1 MTLPEDLSAA
11 AAAAAAA
18 ARSAAATAAAAA
30 GVATD
35 AAARTAAAARR
46 SAVAAA
52 PPTVTAA
59 HMDGAA
65 AAVAVVGAAVAVGVV
80 AARGVVRVPTAEALK
95 GRLPPL
101 PPASAAAARAAR
113 RSSSASAAGGGPR
126 PLVLRGVIVK
136 VTDGDG
142 VRLYHQPLLRRLL
155 PLPRDAAKA
164 DRSISIRLAGVDAPE
179 CAHWGNP
186 AQPGGLA
193 ARRWLTARATGVPA
207 AVTAHGLDQYGR
219 LVGTVA
225 VPRRWAGGR
234 LPGLG
239 WENLSVALAEAGH
252 AQVYYGGGAVY
263 GGALGAMEAAVK
275 TAVRR
280 RRGMWAAGP
289 GRAVVV
295 HPQEWKRRTRGGGGG
310 GGAVRGGGGA
320 GGGGGRKGGGVGGLL
335 WGWLR
340 GAPR

>member
-1 MTLPEDLSAA
+1 MTLPEDFSAA

-113 RSSSASAAGGGPR
+113 RSSSASAAGATGGRHR

-164 DRSISIRLAGVDAPE
+164 NRSISIRLAGVDAPE

-193 ARRWLTARATGVPA
+193 ARRWLTARATGVRA

-234 LPGLG
+234 LPGVG

-310 GGAVRGGGGA
+310 GGASA
-320 GGGGGRKGGGVGGLL
+320 GDGCG
-335 WGWLR
+335 
-340 GAPR
+340 